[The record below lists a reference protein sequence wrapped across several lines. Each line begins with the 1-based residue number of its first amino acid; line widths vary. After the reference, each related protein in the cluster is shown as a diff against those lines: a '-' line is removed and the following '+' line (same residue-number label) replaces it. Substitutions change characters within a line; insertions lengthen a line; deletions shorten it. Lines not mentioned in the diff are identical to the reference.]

1 MSFEFD
7 WYAFESLIL
16 KPLYEYSGVVQ
27 SASFVCTALWFI
39 GLMFSVVLL
48 MVLISSVIFCCTV
61 GLIYSSV
68 FLPTLAVFDM
78 V

>member
-7 WYAFESLIL
+7 WYGFESLIL

-48 MVLISSVIFCCTV
+48 RVLNCSSLLLYSVIPLV
-61 GLIYSSV
+61 
-68 FLPTLAVFDM
+68 
-78 V
+78 